1 MRQSILFSTCL
12 VFFGGA
18 ILFGACGG
26 GVSSGG
32 GAASA
37 TASDRTATKAAPE
50 PKRVVARV
58 VAEYP
63 HDPEAY
69 TQGLLW
75 SDGGLYES
83 TGEYG
88 SSSLRRIEPVETGRV
103 VRSAPLSGQ
112 YFGEG
117 LALVGDSLLYQ
128 LTWREQ
134 RCLVYDR
141 SDFRQVGVFAYSGE
155 GWGLT
160 ANEAG
165 DSLYMSDGSEWVRVL
180 RPADFAQ
187 QRRFAVRDHRGP
199 VREINELEW
208 IGGRLWAN
216 LYLTDRIA
224 VIDPATGHVTHY
236 IDCSG
241 LETRIAHRRD
251 TDVFNGIAYD
261 PASGRVFVTGK
272 NWDKL
277 FEIEVDL

>member
-1 MRQSILFSTCL
+1 MNRFL
-12 VFFGGA
+12 FFGVWLCA
-18 ILFGACGG
+18 ATVCGG
-26 GVSSGG
+26 CGGAVSSGQ
-32 GAASA
+32 AS
-37 TASDRTATKAAPE
+37 TVQNPVVPE
-50 PKRVVARV
+50 PKTVVPRV

-63 HDPEAY
+63 HDPHAY

-75 SDGGLYES
+75 DDGSLFES

-88 SSSLRRIEPVETGRV
+88 SSSLRKVDLATGKAERTV
-103 VRSAPLSGQ
+103 SLPER

-117 LALVGDSLLYQ
+117 LALAGDSLLYQ
-128 LTWREQ
+128 LTWHEQ
-134 RCLVYDR
+134 RCFVYDCR
-141 SDFRQVGVFAYSGE
+141 DFRQVGVFAYAGE

-160 ANEAG
+160 ADAAG
-165 DSLYMSDGSEWVRVL
+165 DSLYMSDGSSWIRVL
-180 RPADFAQ
+180 RPADFVQ
-187 QRRFAVRDHRGP
+187 QRRFEVRDHRGP

-251 TDVFNGIAYD
+251 TDVFNGIAHD
-261 PASGRVFVTGK
+261 PATGRVFVTGK
-272 NWDKL
+272 NWNKL
-277 FEIEVDL
+277 FEIQVEL

>member
-1 MRQSILFSTCL
+1 MKQSILFSICL
-12 VFFGGA
+12 GGA
-18 ILFGACGG
+18 LLFGACGG
-26 GVSSGG
+26 GASSGG
-32 GAASA
+32 GGAA
-37 TASDRTATKAAPE
+37 TASDRAAGAVAVPE
-50 PKRVVARV
+50 PKRAVARV

-69 TQGLLW
+69 TQGLVW
-75 SDGGLYES
+75 IDGGLYES

-88 SSSLRRIEPVETGRV
+88 RSSLRRIEPIETGRV
-103 VRSAPLSGQ
+103 VRRVELPDR

-141 SDFRQVGVFAYSGE
+141 RDFRQVGVFAYGGE

-160 ANEAG
+160 TGGMAA
-165 DSLYMSDGSEWVRVL
+165 DSLYMSDGSAWIRVL
-180 RPADFAQ
+180 RPADFTQ
-187 QRRFAVRDHRGP
+187 LRRFEVRDHRGP
-199 VREINELEW
+199 VQEINELEW
-208 IGGRLWAN
+208 IGNRLWAN
-216 LYLTDRIA
+216 LYLTDRMA

-241 LETRIAHRRD
+241 LTTRIGLRHD

-261 PASGRVFVTGK
+261 PASGRIFVTGK